1 MIHGNLEVVFTVIA
15 VVVCVLG
22 ITLVATYCLNRI
34 VDKADRQPVSEASDV
49 ALKEADR
56 A

>member
-1 MIHGNLEVVFTVIA
+1 MIQGNLEVVFTVIG

-22 ITLVATYCLNRI
+22 ITFVATYCLNRS
-34 VDKADRQPVSEASDV
+34 VDQGDRQPVSEASDTTI
-49 ALKEADR
+49 KEADR